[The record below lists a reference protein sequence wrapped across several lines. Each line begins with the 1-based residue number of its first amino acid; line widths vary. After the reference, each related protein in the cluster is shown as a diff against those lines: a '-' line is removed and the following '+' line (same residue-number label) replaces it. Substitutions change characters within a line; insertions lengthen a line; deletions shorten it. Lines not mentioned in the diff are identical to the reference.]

1 MNVSQFDDLL
11 SGPNRPFLE
20 ELYEDY
26 LQDPKK
32 VDELWRNYF
41 ETVSQSNGNGTKSTE
56 PRLGLTRG
64 HETPV
69 VPDILLRKTSRTDSG
84 KPGQH
89 NGSVAAQTVLQQ
101 DAHRVVQTSDMGSAS
116 PVATTPSLTSALHA
130 DVSETSSAHL
140 YAVPYTPE
148 KQIVFFDLND
158 RVLRIS
164 CLRNLKIFQG
174 LSDDDIEQIERISEE
189 QCFAPG
195 TFICRENTQ
204 GEDLYLIL
212 AGYVWVEQQGRFL
225 VELGP
230 GEVMGELSA
239 LDNKPRSAD
248 IKAFTSVQTLV
259 IRGKELL
266 PLLQVNTNITFNL
279 LKILVGRVRE
289 TRDKHDRVA
298 QLVRAFRV
306 YGHRLARVN
315 PLELHDQDKYHYALT
330 LETYGLGP
338 EDLDAR
344 FSVRLGHVSAFQP
357 LRHIIAHLKQAYCGA
372 VGVQYMHIDDPNIQE
387 WMRQRLEDPMF
398 HQSLP
403 REKQLRILRKLT
415 DAEVFETF
423 LHTKYLGAKRFSLE
437 GSESLIPL
445 LDEALERAGE
455 HGVEEVVIGMAH
467 RGRLNVLAN
476 ILEKPAHQIF
486 REFDDS
492 NPQFEGK
499 GDVKYHMGYS
509 SDRVTASGKQVHLSL
524 CFNPS
529 HLEAVAP
536 VALGR
541 VRAKQDRKQD
551 HDHSK
556 VMTVLIHGD
565 AAFIGQGV
573 VQELFNMSELP
584 GYSTGGTVHIIVNNQ
599 IGFTTTPEQAR
610 SSVYATDIARMLQ
623 IPVFHVNGED
633 PDAVDRV
640 IQIAMDFRKEFRKDI
655 VIDMYGYRKHG
666 HNEGDEPAF
675 TQPLLYKII
684 GEKPTV
690 REAYVENLL
699 KLGEVQR
706 QEVNDIAEQSRA
718 RLEQELRDARNPE
731 KTYTPDMPGQGIWF
745 AYVGGSVV
753 HSVAVHTGVPKPQL
767 CALLQAL
774 ARWPQHFHPHRKIV
788 RFLETFQQMAQERIP
803 LNWGAAE
810 TLAYA
815 SLLVEGVPI
824 RLTGQDVERGT
835 FSHRHAVLHDIETG
849 QPYIPLQ
856 HLADQQGVFS
866 IHNSPL
872 SETGVLGFEF
882 GYSLDCPHG
891 LTLWEAQ
898 FGDFCNMA
906 QVIIDQFISSSE
918 EKWNRL
924 SGLCM
929 LLPHG
934 FEGQGPE
941 HSSARLERFMSMAAQ
956 DNMQIVNL
964 TTPAQIF
971 HGLRRQVH
979 NPWRKPLVVMSP
991 KSLLRHPKAVS
1002 TLEQL
1007 AASQFQTI
1015 IPDVLPLDEMAVE
1028 QIVLCSGKVYY
1039 DLEEE
1044 RQKKKITNIALLR
1057 IEQLYP
1063 FPEDTLN
1070 RLLSRYHVGIPVV
1083 WAQEEP
1089 VNMGAWPFMLRRF
1102 GHSIGQNARHSLFVE
1117 SRSESASPATGSKS
1131 RHDMEQ
1137 AELLERA
1144 FHIHKT

>member
-1 MNVSQFDDLL
+1 MRMSVFDDCLN
-11 SGPNRPFLE
+11 GPNRVFLE
-20 ELYEDY
+20 DLYQDY
-26 LQDPKK
+26 LENPKQ
-32 VDELWRNYF
+32 VDDSWRVYF
-41 ETVSQSNGNGTKSTE
+41 DAVSHAVDSFPSDFAGGATSWLPPQQSTANPPFPATSHLPHRTT
-56 PRLGLTRG
+56 P
-64 HETPV
+64 ETPG
-69 VPDILLRKTSRTDSG
+69 DRQK
-84 KPGQH
+84 
-89 NGSVAAQTVLQQ
+89 
-101 DAHRVVQTSDMGSAS
+101 
-116 PVATTPSLTSALHA
+116 TSAL
-130 DVSETSSAHL
+130 DVDLPQESAVSL
-140 YAVPYTPE
+140 YAVPYTPTE
-148 KQIVFFDLND
+148 EITFFNWNN
-158 RVLRIS
+158 RELRLS
-164 CLRNLKIFQG
+164 YLRNLKIFQG
-174 LSDDDIEQIERISEE
+174 LSDEDLQQIEQISEE
-189 QCFAPG
+189 RCFAPG
-195 TFICRENTQ
+195 DFIFRENTL
-204 GEDLYLIL
+204 GEDLFMIL
-212 AGYVWVEQQGRFL
+212 AGYVWVEHEGRFL

-248 IKAFTSVQTLV
+248 IKAYTRVQTLV
-259 IRGKELL
+259 IRGRELV
-266 PLLQVNTNITFNL
+266 PLLQTNRNIMFNL
-279 LKILVGRVRE
+279 LKILVERLRE
-289 TRDKHDRVA
+289 SRDKHDRVA

-315 PLELHDQDKYHYALT
+315 PLELDTQEKYHYALT
-330 LETYGLGP
+330 LESYGLSR
-338 EDLDAR
+338 EDLDTR
-344 FSVRLGHVSAFQP
+344 FSVKLGYMSAFQP
-357 LRHIIAHLKQAYCGA
+357 LRNIIAHLKQAYCGA

-387 WMRQRLEDPMF
+387 WMRQRLEDPNF
-398 HQSLP
+398 HQTLP

-415 DAEVFETF
+415 DAEIFETF

-445 LDEALERAGE
+445 LDEAIERAGE

-492 NPQFEGK
+492 NPQHVGK
-499 GDVKYHMGYS
+499 GDVKYHQGYS
-509 SDRVTASGKQVHLSL
+509 SDRTTVSGKRVHLSL

-529 HLEAVAP
+529 HLEAVGP

-541 VRAKQDRKQD
+541 TRAKQDRKQD
-551 HDHSK
+551 HDRSK
-556 VMTVLIHGD
+556 VMTVMIHGD

-584 GYSTGGTVHIIVNNQ
+584 AYSTGGTVHIIVNNQ

-640 IQIAMDFRKEFRKDI
+640 IQIAMDFRKKFRKDI

-675 TQPLLYKII
+675 TQPLLYDII
-684 GEKPTV
+684 SRRPTV
-690 REAYVENLL
+690 REAYIENLL
-699 KLGEVQR
+699 KLGGVQKAET
-706 QEVNDIAEQSRA
+706 QEIAEQSRT
-718 RLEQELRDARNPE
+718 RLEQELLDARNPE
-731 KTYTPDMPGQGIWF
+731 RPYTPDLPGRGIWSSY
-745 AYVGGSVV
+745 AGGSVSN
-753 HSVAVHTGVPKPQL
+753 SVAVNTAVEKKQL
-767 CALLQAL
+767 VALLQSLGTFPA
-774 ARWPQHFHPHRKIV
+774 HFHPHRKIV
-788 RFLETFQQMAQERIP
+788 RFLQSFTQMAEEKTL

-815 SLLVEGVPI
+815 TLLVEGVPV

-835 FSHRHAVLHDIETG
+835 FSHRHAVLHDVQTG

-856 HLADQQGVFS
+856 HLHAQQGPLS

-872 SETGVLGFEF
+872 SEVGVLGFEF

-891 LTLWEAQ
+891 LTIWEAQ

-941 HSSARLERFMSMAAQ
+941 HSSARLERFMSMAAE

-971 HGLRRQVH
+971 HCLRRQVH
-979 NPWRKPLVVMSP
+979 NPWRKPLVIMSP

-1002 TLEQL
+1002 RLEEL
-1007 AASQFQTI
+1007 AGLQFQPM
-1015 IPDVLPLDEMAVE
+1015 IPDILPLDHANIE

-1044 RQKKKITNIALLR
+1044 RQHRKISNIALLR

-1063 FPEDTLN
+1063 FPAHTLDQM
-1070 RLLSRYHVGIPVV
+1070 LLRYRAGIPVV
-1083 WAQEEP
+1083 WVQEEP

-1102 GHSIGQNARHSLFVE
+1102 GHTIGTGASHPLFVE

-1131 RHDMEQ
+1131 RHDIEQ
-1137 AELLERA
+1137 TELLERA
-1144 FHIHKT
+1144 LQLHTR